1 MEHIIYQ
8 AIIARLNNEAAH
20 LLAYNKAQVAHVDWW
35 KNQVDEAL
43 AQDAEENTGLPW
55 PCPAVFVEFGP
66 TQVTGGFGGSKS
78 ASGELTLHVVQD
90 VQSVNS
96 EQSSATRDD
105 FEFLLTYIDTLLDL
119 LDGYRAG
126 NCGAVLNHTG
136 TTRDHTN
143 RPLMHEQ
150 LRFNWNAVL
159 KRQSV

>member
-1 MEHIIYQ
+1 MEGTIYTGIQERLEQQ
-8 AIIARLNNEAAH
+8 ASYLVNQNHPA
-20 LLAYNKAQVAHVDWW
+20 VAHVDWW
-35 KNQVDEAL
+35 KNQVDDAL

-55 PCPAVFVEFGP
+55 PCPAVFVEFGQ

-96 EQSSATRDD
+96 EQGSGTQA
-105 FEFLLTYIDTLLDL
+105 EFKHLLTYVEALLDV
-119 LDGYRAG
+119 LDGHKAT
-126 NCGAVLNHTG
+126 CGARLNHTG

-150 LRFNWNAVL
+150 LRFNWSAVL
-159 KRQSV
+159 KRQAV